1 MCSRVG
7 NINILMVNQDLA
19 TVEKVNVN
27 FVRLEF
33 LIILA
38 IFIAISAQLIGILLI
53 AAFLLI
59 PSTLLVM

>member
-7 NINILMVNQDLA
+7 NINILMINQDLA

-27 FVRLEF
+27 FVTLEF

-38 IFIAISAQLIGILLI
+38 IFIAISAQLTGI
-53 AAFLLI
+53 
-59 PSTLLVM
+59 